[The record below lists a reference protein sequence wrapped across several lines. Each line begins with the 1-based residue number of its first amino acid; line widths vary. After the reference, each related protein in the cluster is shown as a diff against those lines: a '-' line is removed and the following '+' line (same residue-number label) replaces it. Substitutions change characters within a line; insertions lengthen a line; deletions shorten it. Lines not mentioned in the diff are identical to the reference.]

1 MQSVTLRAFAAA
13 VLALLAVTSMANA
26 QQEGVYTIPHY
37 KFETGQ
43 EMDNVKIGYVTYGNL
58 NADKSNA
65 VQGKL
70 PRTVRTSAR
79 PRRCRT
85 PRRT

>member
-1 MQSVTLRAFAAA
+1 LRAFAAA

-43 EMDNVKIGYVTYGNL
+43 EMDHVKIGNVTYGKL
-58 NADKSNA
+58 NAE
-65 VQGKL
+65 
-70 PRTVRTSAR
+70 
-79 PRRCRT
+79 
-85 PRRT
+85 

>member
-1 MQSVTLRAFAAA
+1 LPAAAA

-26 QQEGVYTIPHY
+26 QHEGVYTIPHY

-43 EMDNVKIGYVTYGNL
+43 EMDNVKIGYVTYGKL

-65 VQGKL
+65 RGAVFGMFSQS
-70 PRTVRTSAR
+70 V
-79 PRRCRT
+79 
-85 PRRT
+85 